1 MLEGSIKAKAQVLGV
16 RVVRDIPKDVA
27 LQGLNEIAVAKEAI
41 KSGNSAE
48 AIFIRLIC
56 QLTEKK

>member
-1 MLEGSIKAKAQVLGV
+1 MKTKAQALGV
-16 RVVRDIPKDVA
+16 RYVRQIDSDVA

-56 QLTEKK
+56 QLTEKEGE

>member
-1 MLEGSIKAKAQVLGV
+1 M
-16 RVVRDIPKDVA
+16 VRDIPKDVA